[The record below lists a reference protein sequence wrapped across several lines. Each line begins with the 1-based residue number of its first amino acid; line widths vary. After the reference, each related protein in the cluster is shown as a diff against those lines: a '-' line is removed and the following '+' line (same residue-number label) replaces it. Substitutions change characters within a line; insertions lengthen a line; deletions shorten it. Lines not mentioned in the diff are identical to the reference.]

1 MWVCVYLRVGVRSV
15 CVRVYA
21 KMASRKYPFLNR
33 IQDKNRTKSQ
43 SQSQL
48 QHPESLSLST
58 LQNVPCAWQSKWK
71 METEKM
77 SSSWA
82 RKWRDIS
89 QGKCANLSFTYIQ
102 VVIFRLS
109 YVRVYTA
116 ESCVLVRLYFTTSF
130 GACMRAVFYRAPFK
144 STMLFHSHLPFI
156 IFRALFINQHYI
168 P

>member
-1 MWVCVYLRVGVRSV
+1 MYECEFVFICAWVFVVSV
-15 CVRVYA
+15 CA
-21 KMASRKYPFLNR
+21 CMRKWRRENIHFW
-33 IQDKNRTKSQ
+33 IGSKTKSQ

-82 RKWRDIS
+82 RKWREIS